1 MIKRTSIWM
10 WSKITLYLK
19 QHNLYFETD
28 LMEGI
33 PRITMVFKNCDR
45 SPGYITEGCI
55 WFYENSME
63 VRVYYSKLGAEICQ
77 KSKHLPE
84 LYRLMNYINARL
96 WVSVSDGL
104 EGALYQSQYLILPRF
119 YVTED
124 EMQDITATML
134 IPYTHFELDMLE
146 IEDFITSVL
155 PGLLD
160 DLSIPVFLLLEGR
173 ITAEEAIDMVRSS
186 GDRGYV

>member
-1 MIKRTSIWM
+1 MIKRAGIWM

-19 QHNLYFETD
+19 QRNLYFETD

-104 EGALYQSQYLILPRF
+104 EGALYQSQYLISPRF

-146 IEDFITSVL
+146 IEDFITAAL
-155 PGLLD
+155 PGLLN

-186 GDRGYV
+186 GDRGYI

>member
-1 MIKRTSIWM
+1 MIKRNSICM

-45 SPGYITEGCI
+45 FPGYITEGCI

-84 LYRLMNYINARL
+84 LYKCQIVGKRFRWSGRCIISVSIFNIAKILCYRRRNARYY
-96 WVSVSDGL
+96 SNN
-104 EGALYQSQYLILPRF
+104 AY
-119 YVTED
+119 
-124 EMQDITATML
+124 
-134 IPYTHFELDMLE
+134 
-146 IEDFITSVL
+146 
-155 PGLLD
+155 
-160 DLSIPVFLLLEGR
+160 SIYAF
-173 ITAEEAIDMVRSS
+173 
-186 GDRGYV
+186 